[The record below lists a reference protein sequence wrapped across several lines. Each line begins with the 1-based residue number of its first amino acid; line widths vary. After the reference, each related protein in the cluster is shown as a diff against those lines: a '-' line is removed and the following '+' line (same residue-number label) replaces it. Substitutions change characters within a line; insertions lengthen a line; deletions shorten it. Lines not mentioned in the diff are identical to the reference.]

1 MYYWSLLT
9 EVIALL
15 INTVLFLSLTGC
27 RQTTGHAL
35 KMYRACLATSGFTI
49 ICNMACVILLRFPD
63 VIPRGVNI
71 FMNSMYLLMEVL
83 LCAMIALFIFE
94 KMLEH
99 VYEQFCIVRARVMLI
114 TLTSLYAL
122 LVLVNI
128 RTGVLFWIDA
138 QGGYHRGILNLA
150 GYGIMAAEMV
160 LLFVCYVKHHLSVG
174 REMVHALTIFPPIV
188 IGLVVIQVFYRDLLL
203 NGTIATLVN
212 IILFISFFSNNR
224 ENDSVTGIGN
234 RDSFFSELSLRIAG
248 RQHFQ
253 IILVFPKE
261 FSAVNR
267 KYGYQIGNEFLYSMA
282 GWIEHKF
289 EEAVAFR
296 YIGVAFAVILPFA
309 EEEKAESYV
318 KAFMDRFK
326 EPWIV
331 GWRKEMLSA
340 SFTDLV
346 YTGGYIEANEM
357 MEILDYML
365 SLAKHSGQNY
375 IRYDEKVAVNFLQKR
390 RIKEC
395 LKKAIDEETFEV
407 WYQPV
412 YSADSQRFSSAEALV
427 RLKDNGGKYIPPDR
441 FIPIAEEMGEV
452 GEIFWQVLKSVCRFI
467 KNHPDLP
474 LDTIS
479 VNMSIEQ
486 FAKPDFSEKIRN
498 ILNEWQVE
506 PEKLRFEITERAISA
521 DAAHAGEVIRKMELD
536 GFRFYLDDFG
546 IGYSNF
552 AAVSQYHFE
561 CVKLDKS
568 LVDVVGHEEK
578 GGKMVQKL
586 IKLFHEMEMKVIVE
600 GAETQEQVCRLME
613 LKADRIQGYYYARPM
628 PEMELVEYLIHTS

>member
-15 INTVLFLSLTGC
+15 INTVLLLSLTGC
-27 RQTTGHAL
+27 RQTTEHSL
-35 KMYRACLATSGFTI
+35 KMYKVCLATSGFSI

-63 VIPRGVNI
+63 FIPRGI
-71 FMNSMYLLMEVL
+71 LMFMNSLYLLMEVL
-83 LCAMIALFIFE
+83 LCAVIALYIFE

-99 VYEQFCIVRARVMLI
+99 VYEQYCIIRARVML
-114 TLTSLYAL
+114 TALTSLYAV

-128 RTGVLFWIDA
+128 RSGVLFWIDA
-138 QGGYHRGILNLA
+138 QGVYHRGILNLA

-160 LLFVCYVKHHLSVG
+160 LLFVCYIKHHSSVG
-174 REMVHALTIFPPIV
+174 REMMHALTIFPPIV
-188 IGLVVIQVFYRDLLL
+188 IGLVVIQVFHRDLLL
-203 NGTIATLVN
+203 NGTIAALVN

-253 IILVFPKE
+253 ILLVFPKE

-267 KYGYQIGNEFLYSMA
+267 KYGYQIGNEFLYSIA

-289 EEAVAFR
+289 DEAVAFR
-296 YIGVAFAVILPFA
+296 YIGVAFAVILPFT
-309 EEEKAESYV
+309 EPGKDERYV
-318 KAFMDRFK
+318 KEFMDRFK
-326 EPWIV
+326 EPWTV
-331 GWRKEMLSA
+331 GWRKETLSA

-346 YTGGYIEANEM
+346 YTGGYIEANEV

-365 SLAKHSGQNY
+365 SLAKHSGQRY
-375 IRYDEKVAVNFLQKR
+375 IRYDEKVAVSFLQRR

-395 LKKAIDEETFEV
+395 LKKAIAGETFEV

-412 YSADSQRFSSAEALV
+412 YSSDKQRFSSAEALV
-427 RLKDNGGKYIPPDR
+427 RLRDNEGKYIPPDR

-452 GEIFWQVLKSVCRFI
+452 GKIFWQVLKEVCRFI
-467 KNHPDLP
+467 KNHPDVP
-474 LDTIS
+474 LNTIS

-486 FAKPDFSEKIRN
+486 FAKPDFPEKIRS

-506 PEKLRFEITERAISA
+506 PGKLRFEITERTISA
-521 DAAHAGEVIRKMELD
+521 DAAHAGEIIRQMEKD
-536 GFRFYLDDFG
+536 GFKFYLDDFG

-568 LVDVVGHEEK
+568 LVDAVGHDEK
-578 GGKMVQKL
+578 SSKMVQKL

-600 GAETQEQVCRLME
+600 GAETREQIDRLTE
-613 LKADRIQGYYYARPM
+613 LKADKIQGYYYARPM
-628 PEMELVEYLIHTS
+628 PENELLDYVTRIS